1 MIQQVTTENFEQ
13 EVLKSSLP
21 VVVDVFAPWCGP
33 CRTMLPF
40 FEALAAEHES
50 KYKFVKLNIDEER
63 DLAVQYRV
71 SSIPTF
77 LFFKDGAIVGKETG
91 AMSKEALHAKI
102 EDFLGR

>member
-1 MIQQVTTENFEQ
+1 MAQTVTTQIFEQ
-13 EVLKSSLP
+13 EVLKSKLP
-21 VVVDVFAPWCGP
+21 VVVDVFATWCGP

-40 FEALAAEHES
+40 FDELATELES

-77 LFFKDGAIVGKETG
+77 LFFKDGKIVGKETG
-91 AMSKEALHAKI
+91 AMSKEALSSKI
-102 EDFLGR
+102 ESFLG

>member
-1 MIQQVTTENFEQ
+1 MSQMITTENFEH
-13 EVLKSSLP
+13 EVLKSVLP
-21 VVVDVFAPWCGP
+21 VVVDVFASWCGP
-33 CRTMLPF
+33 CRAMLPS
-40 FEALAAEHES
+40 FEELATELES

-77 LFFKDGAIVGKETG
+77 LFFKDGKIVGKETG

-102 EDFLGR
+102 EDYLGR